1 MADQRQE
8 NSTSRRDAGAFVR
21 HVREAVRAESVY
33 HVPAH
38 EDISVKLNQNECP
51 FDVPVPVKHLLLQ
64 RFASAQWNR
73 YPTEFSDELRSL
85 LAESL
90 GVSTDSLILGNGSN
104 ELAQFLGCSLIRPGG
119 SVAVL
124 DPMFSLFEKVVRLC
138 DGVPV
143 KVPCEADYSTDTIR
157 LEETIRTS
165 GANLAIVASP
175 NNPTGKAIDVAALG
189 ATADRMDGLLLI
201 DEAYHEF
208 MPGPSAL
215 SLLPSH
221 PNVIVMRTFSKTVGL
236 AGLRLGYLVADPV
249 IVSELLKA
257 RLPFMINRLTAIVAS
272 YLVAHP
278 EIVRE
283 RAQVLTTERDGL
295 LTGLRQI
302 PNVDVVPSSTN
313 FLIFRTPLE
322 AGDLQ
327 QALARR
333 GVLVRDVSGYK
344 RLPRFVRVN
353 AGLPDENKAFLSA
366 LNDVL
371 FAAGGE
377 AL

>member
-1 MADQRQE
+1 M
-8 NSTSRRDAGAFVR
+8 
-21 HVREAVRAESVY
+21 REAVRAESVY

-143 KVPCEADYSTDTIR
+143 KVPCEADYSTDTIL

-189 ATADRMDGLLLI
+189 VTADRMDGLLLI